1 MNKVGIITINYNSE
15 DLLEK
20 FIGCILKQTF
30 SDWVIIIVNNSPGD
44 DLIKGVINK
53 FGDKRLM
60 LLSINE
66 NIGYSKA
73 NNLGFKYLLDNKII
87 NEDDTILVSNEDVVI
102 RDKMLLEKSVK
113 SIKDLKCSFL
123 GPKIINNDGTFM
135 FPHLK
140 ETNFLKCL
148 LHMGN
153 NGFVDKIFGINRSF
167 KKMSSPIKV
176 FLLNGACFFCRVSDF
191 KKVGMF
197 ESNTFIYYEEEFL
210 FRKVKKL
217 NIDVVYDHTIEVY
230 HEHSGSVKKS
240 FNILK
245 KKEFVYEGELNLLTK
260 ELKVNKFLLSLFKLE
275 RSIEFLLMRLLVGI
289 KVLFGKNK
297 Q

>member
-1 MNKVGIITINYNSE
+1 MNRIGIITINYNSE

-30 SDWVIIIVNNSPGD
+30 SNWVIIIVNNSPGD
-44 DLIKGVINK
+44 DLIKEVINK
-53 FGDKRLM
+53 FDDKRLM
-60 LLSINE
+60 LLNVNK

-73 NNLGFKYLLDNKII
+73 NNRGFKYLLDNKIV
-87 NEDDTILVSNEDVVI
+87 NEDDIILVSNEDIVI
-102 RDKMLLEKSVK
+102 SDEMLLEKSLK
-113 SIKDLKCSFL
+113 SMKDLRCGFL

-140 ETNFLKCL
+140 ETNFFKCL

-153 NGFVDKIFGINRSF
+153 NGFVDRIFGINRSF
-167 KKMSSPIKV
+167 KKVSSPLEV
-176 FLLNGACFFCRVSDF
+176 FLLNGACFFCRASDF

-210 FRKVKKL
+210 FRKVSNC
-217 NIDVVYDHTIEVY
+217 NISVIYDPTIEVY
-230 HEHSGSVKKS
+230 HQHSGSVKKS

-245 KKEFVYEGELNLLTK
+245 KKEFVYEGELYLLTK

-275 RSIEFLLMRLLVGI
+275 RNIEFLLMKLLTGTR
-289 KVLFGKNK
+289 VLFLEK
-297 Q
+297 

>member
-1 MNKVGIITINYNSE
+1 MNRIGIITINYNSE

-30 SDWVIIIVNNSPGD
+30 SNWVIIIVNNSPGN
-44 DLIKGVINK
+44 DLIKEVINK
-53 FGDKRLM
+53 FDDKRLM
-60 LLSINE
+60 LLNVNK

-73 NNLGFKYLLDNKII
+73 NNRGFEYLLNNKII
-87 NEDDTILVSNEDVVI
+87 SKDDTILVSNEDIEI
-102 RDKMLLEKSVK
+102 RDEMFLEKSLR
-113 SIKDLKCSFL
+113 SIKKFRCGFL
-123 GPKIINNDGTFM
+123 GSKIINNDGSFM

-153 NGFVDKIFGINRSF
+153 NGFVDRIFGINRSF
-167 KKMSSPIKV
+167 KKISNPIEV
-176 FLLNGACFFCRVSDF
+176 FLLNGACFFCRAGDF
-191 KKVGMF
+191 REVGMF

-217 NIDVVYDHTIEVY
+217 GIDVVYDPVIEVY
-230 HEHSGSVKKS
+230 HQHSGSIKKS

-245 KKEFVYEGELNLLTK
+245 KKEFVYQGELHLLTK
-260 ELKVNKFLLSLFKLE
+260 ELKINIFFLWLFKLE
-275 RSIEFLLMRLLVGI
+275 RCIEFLLMKILIGI
-289 KVLFGKNK
+289 RVLFGKNIL
-297 Q
+297 

>member
-1 MNKVGIITINYNSE
+1 MNKIGIITINYNTE

-20 FIGCILKQTF
+20 FIGCIFKQTF
-30 SDWVIIIVNNSPGD
+30 SNWVLTVVNNSPGD
-44 DLIKGVINK
+44 DLIKEVINK
-53 FGDKRLM
+53 FDDKRLI
-60 LLSINE
+60 LLSVNE

-87 NEDDTILVSNEDVVI
+87 NEDDIILVSNEDVLI
-102 RDKMLLEKSVK
+102 RDKMLLAKSVK

-140 ETNFLKCL
+140 KVNFLKCL

-153 NGFVDKIFGINRSF
+153 NGLVDKIFGINRSF
-167 KKMSSPIKV
+167 KKMSSPLKV

-191 KKVGMF
+191 KRVGMF

-210 FRKVKKL
+210 FRKVRKL
-217 NIDVVYDHTIEVY
+217 NIDVVYDPTIEVY

-245 KKEFVYEGELNLLTK
+245 KKEFVYEGELHLLTK

-275 RSIEFLLMRLLVGI
+275 RSIEFLLMKLLMGI
-289 KVLFGKNK
+289 RFLFKKNK

>member
-20 FIGCILKQTF
+20 FIGCILEQTF
-30 SDWVIIIVNNSPGD
+30 GDWTIIIVNNSPGD
-44 DLIKGVINK
+44 NLIKKVINR
-53 FGDKRLM
+53 FDDKRLM
-60 LLSINE
+60 LLSVNK

-73 NNLGFKYLLDNKII
+73 NNLGFKYLVDNKII
-87 NEDDTILVSNEDVVI
+87 NEDDVILISNEDVVI
-102 RDKMLLEKSVK
+102 GDKLFLAKSVK
-113 SIKDLKCSFL
+113 SIKDLRCGFL

-153 NGFVDKIFGINRSF
+153 NGFVDRIFGINRSF
-167 KKMSSPIKV
+167 KKVSSPLEV
-176 FLLNGACFFCRVSDF
+176 FLLNGACFFCRASDF

-210 FRKVKKL
+210 FRKVSNY
-217 NIDVVYDHTIEVY
+217 NISVIYDPTIEVN
-230 HEHSGSVKKS
+230 HQHSGSVKKS
-240 FNILK
+240 FSILR
-245 KKEFVYEGELNLLTK
+245 KKEFVYEGELYLLTK

-275 RSIEFLLMRLLVGI
+275 RNIEFLLMKLLTGTR
-289 KVLFGKNK
+289 VLFLEK
-297 Q
+297 